1 LSINP
6 HWTYYNTV
14 LGLANQHG
22 PLHRKVMRELAAKAV
37 GLTDEEYQMENARGT
52 NLFNTRIHWA
62 MMDMVGVGAFIRP
75 SRGVVEITD
84 FGKALLEKFPNGFSR
99 KDLEATPE
107 WIEWQSNWTGKN
119 SAKLSRRDPEPETAS
134 DQTPDERFD
143 AVVDELRQNLA
154 SELIK
159 KIQALKPSALEH
171 IVLQLLYKMDYGV
184 DKEALEHLGGAGDE
198 GVDGVINLDRLGL
211 QKIYVQAKRYQDDAS
226 ITPTTVQAFL
236 GALVSKNAVG
246 GVFIT
251 TSTFTK
257 AAREAA
263 AKSTPHIELIDGVR
277 LGELL
282 IDHEIGIKVTQRVT
296 RGELDEGFFEDFES

>member
-1 LSINP
+1 MPINP

-14 LGLANQHG
+14 LELARKHG
-22 PLHRKVMRELAAKAV
+22 PLHRKAMRELAAKAV
-37 GLTDEEYQMENARGT
+37 GLSDEEYLMANARGT

-62 MMDMVGVGAFIRP
+62 VMDMVGVGAFIRP
-75 SRGVVEITD
+75 SRGTVEITD
-84 FGKALLEKFPNGFSR
+84 FGKTLLGNFPNGFSR
-99 KDLEATPE
+99 KDLETTPE
-107 WIEWQSNWTGKN
+107 WIEWKSTWSGKG
-119 SAKLSRRDPEPETAS
+119 SAKNNRQDPEPESDS

-143 AVVDELRQNLA
+143 AVVEELRQNLA
-154 SELIK
+154 SEIIK
-159 KIQALKPSALEH
+159 KIQSLKPSALEH

-211 QKIYVQAKRYQDDAS
+211 QKIYVQAKRYQDEAS

-251 TSTFTK
+251 TSSFTK

-282 IDHEIGIKVTQRVT
+282 IDHEIGIRVTQRVI
-296 RGELDEGFFEDFES
+296 RAELDEGFFEDFES